1 MPIKLCPQGLNNL
14 AVKARALTIRLLWAL
29 SAVAMNTWIWHT
41 GVQRHASIHQDQR
54 WGLWCSAGSWFWP
67 GGILRMYLGKAGAE
81 TQPCVRGNVWGKVLL
96 GVSQGCAAG
105 DSNSLRQQRDFL
117 GHRTEH

>member
-54 WGLWCSAGSWFWP
+54 WG
-67 GGILRMYLGKAGAE
+67 
-81 TQPCVRGNVWGKVLL
+81 
-96 GVSQGCAAG
+96 
-105 DSNSLRQQRDFL
+105 
-117 GHRTEH
+117 